1 MFIWSQSHWA
11 SLGHLGRWT
20 WVNYPW
26 ANDLRL
32 NHMFHILQQER
43 QAIPQDLHYLHCQL
57 CLPPIS
63 GVVDFWHRCWYG
75 WHGDW
80 PQMLVICTDG
90 YMMKKSK
97 CQKCRPL
104 SAVPAYVWNLEG
116 HSTVFWK
123 AGVNRGSNA
132 ERKAVAACRLLCWQQ
147 LWKPKYALDI
157 SQKII
162 SNIVSFV
169 TFVCFLGFFF
179 EYVAVCLQDVNQNFS
194 DTVWVSSLLIIINL
208 PGRKKHA

>member
-1 MFIWSQSHWA
+1 MY
-11 SLGHLGRWT
+11 T
-20 WVNYPW
+20 DV
-26 ANDLRL
+26 DLRTHSHEML
-32 NHMFHILQQER
+32 IDLLALWLWLLESSNHSHVYITCTASYVWRMGECNFDFTLDILYR
-43 QAIPQDLHYLHCQL
+43 
-57 CLPPIS
+57 
-63 GVVDFWHRCWYG
+63 YG
-75 WHGDW
+75 WRGDW

-169 TFVCFLGFFF
+169 TFVCFFGFFF